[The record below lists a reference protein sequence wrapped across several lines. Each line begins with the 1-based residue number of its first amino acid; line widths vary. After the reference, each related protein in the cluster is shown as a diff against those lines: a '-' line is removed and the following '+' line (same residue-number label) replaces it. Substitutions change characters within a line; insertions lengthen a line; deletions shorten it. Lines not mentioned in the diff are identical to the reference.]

1 MLVGD
6 KGDVAAGV
14 ARHLEHFKAHAK
26 QSQALAL
33 ANLAGIGGT
42 AFVGRA
48 EQFQVRPAL
57 LQCRH
62 AADVVGMVVGE
73 QHGAGSESFALCRSE
88 HRLCLTGVDD
98 DSAAIRSDQR
108 PDVVVFECGQGGQS
122 HRIGTMPAT
131 PFSRQA
137 GVSSWFET
145 GAGRSLLQLERQ
157 VALAALQTR
166 PSQPW
171 LWLTPTTDL
180 PPREALQGRGLRLY
194 RSAGRFAGD
203 ARCAMPF
210 PLPAESLQAIVVQ
223 HAVVGGAAEFL
234 AECERLLMPGGR
246 LWLFTLN
253 PMSPYRFR
261 WARRGP
267 VALRPD
273 RWRLLAQRAGLQ
285 CVDQERYLGPIWRT
299 GSGPSGPGRAPWRA
313 VYLLEVEKRAA
324 ASIGPTPIA
333 MPSRWPQPVATI

>member
-1 MLVGD
+1 
-6 KGDVAAGV
+6 
-14 ARHLEHFKAHAK
+14 
-26 QSQALAL
+26 
-33 ANLAGIGGT
+33 
-42 AFVGRA
+42 
-48 EQFQVRPAL
+48 
-57 LQCRH
+57 
-62 AADVVGMVVGE
+62 
-73 QHGAGSESFALCRSE
+73 
-88 HRLCLTGVDD
+88 
-98 DSAAIRSDQR
+98 
-108 PDVVVFECGQGGQS
+108 
-122 HRIGTMPAT
+122 MPAT

-145 GAGRSLLQLERQ
+145 GAGRSLLLLERKL
-157 VALAALQTR
+157 ALAALQTR

-171 LWLTPTTDL
+171 LWLTPTPEL
-180 PPREALQGRGLRLY
+180 PPRELLQGRGLRLC

-210 PLPAESLQAIVVQ
+210 PLPTESLQAIVVQ

-253 PMSPYRFR
+253 PLSPYRFR

-285 CVDQERYLGPIWRT
+285 CVETERYLGPVWRT
-299 GSGPSGPGRAPWRA
+299 GRAATGTDRTPWRA